1 MKKKILI
8 TGSAGFIGFHLAIF
22 LLKKK
27 FLVYGIDNYSNY
39 YDVSL
44 KKKRTSILK
53 KYKNFKFYKF
63 DLTNRVK
70 LKNFFKLNK
79 FKKIIHLAA
88 QPGVRLSLRNRYVYF
103 KNNIEAFYN
112 MMELCVIENIKNF
125 IYASSSSVYGDSTNF
140 PIKENNN
147 TDSPLSFYAATKKCN
162 EIIASAYSK
171 MCKTKF
177 IGLRFFTV
185 YGTLGR
191 PDMALH
197 KFTESI
203 FSKRAIEIF
212 NNGNHFRDFTYIDD
226 VVNLIFKLIVN
237 KKKLN
242 HNHVLFN
249 VSCGKAVK
257 LKKYINL
264 IEKHTNI
271 TAKKKYKKKQIGDV
285 LKTFG
290 DNKKILKFLNYKIKF
305 DINIGL
311 KKFISWFKKEH
322 KY

>member
-27 FLVYGIDNYSNY
+27 FQVYGIDNYSNY

-112 MMELCVIENIKNF
+112 MMELCVIENIENF

-162 EIIASAYSK
+162 EIIASSYSK
-171 MCKTKF
+171 MCNTKF

-203 FSKRAIEIF
+203 FSKKEIEIF

-242 HNHVLFN
+242 NNHILFN
-249 VSCGKAVK
+249 VSCGKSIK
-257 LKKYINL
+257 LKEYINL
-264 IEKHTNI
+264 IEKHSNI
-271 TAKKKYKKKQIGDV
+271 TAKKNYIKKQIGDV

-305 DINIGL
+305 DVNLGI